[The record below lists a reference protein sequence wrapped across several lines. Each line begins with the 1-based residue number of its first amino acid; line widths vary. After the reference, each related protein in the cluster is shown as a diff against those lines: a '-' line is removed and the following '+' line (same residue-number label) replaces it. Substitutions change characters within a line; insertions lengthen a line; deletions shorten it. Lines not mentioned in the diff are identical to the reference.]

1 MRKVKVVALLLVLAM
16 SLGVIRTS
24 TWWHH
29 QTAKG
34 HHLFIAP
41 ITAWGFYN
49 SQGETLVAYPPG
61 QPDRNTIF
69 DTHQYGPISDESSYP
84 ACAKVRPFCTPQSTV
99 PSIPSKELDRAIL
112 PSPSFHVRFKP

>member
-1 MRKVKVVALLLVLAM
+1 MKKLTKKIKVISLLSALAMFLVLAI

-41 ITAWGFYN
+41 ITAWGFY
-49 SQGETLVAYPPG
+49 SLQGETLVAYPPG
-61 QPDRNTIF
+61 QPDYNTVF
-69 DTHQYGPISDESSYP
+69 DTHQYGPIRDENDHP
-84 ACAKVRPFCTPQSTV
+84 ACM
-99 PSIPSKELDRAIL
+99 D
-112 PSPSFHVRFKP
+112 SPPACISRR